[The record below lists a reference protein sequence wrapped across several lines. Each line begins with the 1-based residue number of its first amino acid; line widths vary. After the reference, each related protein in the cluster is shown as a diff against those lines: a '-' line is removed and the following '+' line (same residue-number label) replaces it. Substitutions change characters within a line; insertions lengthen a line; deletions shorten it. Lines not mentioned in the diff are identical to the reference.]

1 MECCERVL
9 ELDGYSMCVCVCVC
23 DTRGMDGA
31 IKDAAG
37 MQTFLRRARTG
48 CG

>member
-23 DTRGMDGA
+23 VTQEVWMG
-31 IKDAAG
+31 
-37 MQTFLRRARTG
+37 Q
-48 CG
+48 